1 MIRRTMIIALA
12 LIAACSLA
20 ACKGNE
26 KKEAETRPDVVLRE
40 MEDTMA
46 IAVTSPAFEDGGM
59 IPKKFTCD
67 GNDISPPLHIDGV
80 PEDTK
85 SLTLIADD
93 PDAPSGTWVH
103 WVLYNLP
110 PATTELPENMPE
122 DEQLKDGA
130 RHGITDFQRFG
141 YGGPCP
147 PSGTHRYYFKVYA
160 LDTMLDL
167 PGRATKAD
175 VVKAMQGHVLAE
187 GQLMGRYARQK

>member
-1 MIRRTMIIALA
+1 M
-12 LIAACSLA
+12 LIVLTAFAAFSLA

-26 KKEAETRPDVVLRE
+26 KKEAETRPDVVLTE
-40 MEDTMA
+40 GEDTMA

-67 GNDISPPLHIDGV
+67 GQDISPPLHIDGV
-80 PEDTK
+80 PSEAR

-103 WVLYNLP
+103 WVLYDLP
-110 PATTELPENMPE
+110 PNTTELPENTPV
-122 DEQLKDGA
+122 DEEIQNGA
-130 RHGITDFQRFG
+130 RHGVTDFKRFG

-167 PGRATKAD
+167 SGSVTKAD
-175 VVKAMQGHVLAE
+175 IIKAMQGHVLAE